1 MKRAHRLRADRHALI
16 RAAADPARDDA
27 IAVLVREHVEVFV
40 CRVPDRGLHFGDPLF
55 KCIAGGD
62 DLAGRCDAIILGH
75 EFVDRAQVV
84 RRRPKRVERNR
95 TLIAGRVR
103 ESMRSFYLSD
113 AALTAEDA

>member
-1 MKRAHRLRADRHALI
+1 MPLFVPRQIQRETTRSPCSFANTSRCSFVAFPIVVCISATHCLNAS
-16 RAAADPARDDA
+16 RAATILPA
-27 IAVLVREHVEVFV
+27 
-40 CRVPDRGLHFGDPLF
+40 
-55 KCIAGGD
+55 
-62 DLAGRCDAIILGH
+62 RCDAIILGH